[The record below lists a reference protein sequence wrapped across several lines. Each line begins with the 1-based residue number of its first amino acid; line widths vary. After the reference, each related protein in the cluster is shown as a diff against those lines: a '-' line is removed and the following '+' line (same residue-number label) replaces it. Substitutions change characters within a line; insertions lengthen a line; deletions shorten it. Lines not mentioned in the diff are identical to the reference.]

1 MWYCVVLCGIVLLC
15 YWIIVV
21 QCYSVML
28 CSRMLAVSVDDVD
41 AAEIA
46 MMVKFFF
53 ENLFVLVL
61 KLKLKFV
68 LESCTKQ

>member
-1 MWYCVVLCGIVLLC
+1 MWYCVVLCYCVIGLL
-15 YWIIVV
+15 W
-21 QCYSVML
+21 YSVTVL
-28 CSRMLAVSVDDVD
+28 CCVSRMLAVSVDDVD

>member
-1 MWYCVVLCGIVLLC
+1 MVLCGIVLLC

-21 QCYSVML
+21 QCYSVMM

>member
-21 QCYSVML
+21 QCCSVTL
-28 CSRMLAVSVDDVD
+28 GSRMLAVSVDDVD

-53 ENLFVLVL
+53 ENFVRTCFEVE
-61 KLKLKFV
+61 V
-68 LESCTKQ
+68 EICT